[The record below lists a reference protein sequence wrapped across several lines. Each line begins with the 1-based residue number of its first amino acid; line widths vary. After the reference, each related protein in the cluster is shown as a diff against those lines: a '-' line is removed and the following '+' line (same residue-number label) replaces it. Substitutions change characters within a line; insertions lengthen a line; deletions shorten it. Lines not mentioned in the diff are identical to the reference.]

1 MSSTTPPPTERI
13 ALAGPAGHIDV
24 LRDAP
29 VGPMRGVAVVAH
41 PHPELGGTALHK
53 VPQQLARALQ
63 SFGFLTLRPNFR
75 GVGRSEGTHDQGIG
89 ETEDLLAVVASL
101 RAAHPDGELALA
113 GFSFGAFVQSH
124 VAGRLV
130 QAGVAIHHLILAGI
144 PAGAIAGRRDYD
156 TPAVPA
162 HALVVHGE
170 RDETVPLGHVFEWAR
185 PQQLPVVVIP
195 GADHFFSG
203 RLPVL
208 RGVAER
214 YLRRPPEAA

>member
-1 MSSTTPPPTERI
+1 M
-13 ALAGPAGHIDV
+13 
-24 LRDAP
+24 
-29 VGPMRGVAVVAH
+29 
-41 PHPELGGTALHK
+41 
-53 VPQQLARALQ
+53 
-63 SFGFLTLRPNFR
+63 
-75 GVGRSEGTHDQGIG
+75 GIG

-124 VAGRLV
+124 VAGRMV
-130 QAGVAIHHLILAGI
+130 QAGVAIHHLIAAGI
-144 PAGAIAGRRDYD
+144 PAGAIARPPRLR
-156 TPAVPA
+156 
-162 HALVVHGE
+162 HAGGAGPCLVVHGE